1 MPRLLILGATGACGI
16 QLIRETLQTY
26 KQCTIIVY
34 ARSPEKLPEDLSS
47 NEAIITIQGQL
58 TDQDALGKAL
68 EGVDV
73 VLSALGPGAMH
84 PAGTPLAKGYQDL
97 LLLMKKHGVKRLILL
112 GTASIKDPND
122 KFSWTFTA
130 LIKGVATLA
139 PNAYADI
146 VAIGETVKTNGDGI
160 DWTIVR
166 VPFLTNKDSTTVVAG
181 YTGDGKVGVRLARKA
196 FAAFV
201 LGEVEKREW
210 VGKRPLI
217 SSP

>member
-1 MPRLLILGATGACGI
+1 MPRLLILGATGACGVL
-16 QLIRETLQTY
+16 LIREALQTY

-47 NEAIITIQGQL
+47 NESIIVIQGQL

-73 VLSALGPGAMH
+73 VLSSLGPSAGH
-84 PAGTPLAKGYQDL
+84 PAGTPLAKAYQDL
-97 LLLMKKHGVKRLILL
+97 LLGMKKHGVKRLILL

-122 KFSWTFTA
+122 KFSWAYAA
-130 LIKGVATLA
+130 LIKGVATFA
-139 PNAYADI
+139 PSAYADV
-146 VAIGETVKTNGDGI
+146 VAIGETVKENGDGI

-166 VPFLTNKDSTTVVAG
+166 VPILTNKDSTATVAG
-181 YTGDGKVGVRLARKA
+181 YTGDGKVGTRLSRKA

-210 VGKRPLI
+210 IRMRPLI